1 MTEAFHTTSG
11 DNVTNPTTDELVQY
25 ECEDRI
31 ATIRLNRPHKL
42 NAFLDESVQQLIEA
56 MHRFDLDQEADVAV
70 LCGSG
75 RAFSS
80 GADVQAR
87 QLRSREQLLKQ
98 GSPEGRGARSI
109 DVFTHAVH
117 WKPVVAAVHGYAV
130 GMGMHMVGSSELV
143 VAEAGTKFQITETP
157 RGLGASHYLALLN
170 FRCGGSFATDVVLTG
185 RFFTAEEA
193 LQAGLINRVTPKGEY
208 LNVAYDLARQIASNP
223 PLSVRSTV
231 RSRRWYLGQVLR
243 EAELQSEPYKL
254 HLTEDF
260 KESARAFVEKRKP
273 GPYQGR

>member
-1 MTEAFHTTSG
+1 
-11 DNVTNPTTDELVQY
+11 
-25 ECEDRI
+25 
-31 ATIRLNRPHKL
+31 
-42 NAFLDESVQQLIEA
+42 
-56 MHRFDLDQEADVAV
+56 
-70 LCGSG
+70 
-75 RAFSS
+75 
-80 GADVQAR
+80 
-87 QLRSREQLLKQ
+87 
-98 GSPEGRGARSI
+98 
-109 DVFTHAVH
+109 
-117 WKPVVAAVHGYAV
+117 
-130 GMGMHMVGSSELV
+130 MHMVGSSELV
-143 VAEAGTKFQITETP
+143 VAEAGTKFQITEMP
-157 RGLGASHYLALLN
+157 RGLGGSHYLALLN

-193 LQAGLINRVTPKGEY
+193 LEAGLINRVTPKGEY